1 MKDLQKQQ
9 TQALRRHENEKDT
22 LLPQTDIW
30 ETPEEIILKV
40 DMPGVGKENL
50 DIKVEGD
57 MLKIHGKV
65 ESQQSGNLVYAEQRT
80 GDFHREFSLSN
91 DLNQD
96 KINASMQAGV
106 LTVKIAKSEKVKP
119 RKIQIEAA

>member
-1 MKDLQKQQ
+1 MKDLEKQQ
-9 TQALRRHENEKDT
+9 TQAIRRNEKEA
-22 LLPQTDIW
+22 LLPLTDIW
-30 ETPEEIILKV
+30 ETPEEIILKM

-50 DIKVEGD
+50 DIKVEGG

-65 ESQQSGNLVYAEQRT
+65 ESQQPGNPLYAEHRS

-96 KINASMQAGV
+96 KINASIQAGL

>member
-9 TQALRRHENEKDT
+9 TQALRRNENEKDT

-30 ETPEEIILKV
+30 ETPEEIILKI
-40 DMPGVGKENL
+40 DMPGVSKENL
-50 DIKVEGD
+50 AIKVEGD

-65 ESQQSGNLVYAEQRT
+65 ESMLPGNTLYAEQRA

-96 KINASMQAGV
+96 KINAAMAAGV

>member
-1 MKDLQKQQ
+1 MKDLEKQQ
-9 TQALRRHENEKDT
+9 TQALRRNEKDT
-22 LLPQTDIW
+22 LLPATDIW
-30 ETPEEIILKV
+30 ETPEEIILKM
-40 DMPGVGKENL
+40 DMPGVSKENL

-65 ESQQSGNLVYAEQRT
+65 EAQQSGNLLYAEQQA

-96 KINASMQAGV
+96 KINASIQAGI

>member
-1 MKDLQKQQ
+1 MKELEKTQQ
-9 TQALRRHENEKDT
+9 TKAIRRHETDT
-22 LLPQTDIW
+22 FLPLTDIW
-30 ETPEEIILKV
+30 ETPEEIILKM
-40 DMPGVGKENL
+40 DMPGVSKENL

-65 ESQQSGNLVYAEQRT
+65 ETEQFDNLLYAEQRI
-80 GDFHREFSLSN
+80 GDFHREFSLSH

-96 KINASMQAGV
+96 KINASIQAGI

>member
-1 MKDLQKQQ
+1 MNNLEKQQ
-9 TQALRRHENEKDT
+9 TQAIRRNEKDT
-22 LLPQTDIW
+22 LLPQADIW
-30 ETPEEIILKV
+30 ETPEDIILKM

-50 DIKVEGD
+50 DMKVEGD
-57 MLKIHGKV
+57 MLKIHGKA
-65 ESQQSGNLVYAEQRT
+65 EARQSGNLLYAEQRT

-96 KINASMQAGV
+96 KINAAIAAGV

-119 RKIQIEAA
+119 RKIQVETA